1 MVKAF
6 TGMTF
11 VGGKSDEMITRGLG
25 AAPDDVTA
33 TPTRRSIAANALRKL
48 VTFIFLLSNFVCFAG
63 GGSAE
68 LRGIVVTD
76 AFLFNFYPYP
86 LIPI

>member
-11 VGGKSDEMITRGLG
+11 VGGKSDEMTTRSRG

-33 TPTRRSIAANALRKL
+33 IPTMRSIAVNALRKL
-48 VTFIFLLSNFVCFAG
+48 VTFIFLLPNLVCFAG
-63 GGSAE
+63 GGSAD

-76 AFLFNFYPYP
+76 AFLFNFYP
-86 LIPI
+86 